1 MNDDYCKLVSGII
14 LSTIWREDDHTRI
27 LWITMLALKGRDHR
41 VLASVPGLAAV
52 ANIPIESCRAGLV
65 KLATPDKDSRTKEY
79 EGRRIMEVEGGW
91 MVLNGEKYRNFL
103 SKQERNEYQAKLM
116 AERRA
121 AKKLAPVSEKL
132 AVLGHSEAEAEA
144 EVRTRDTP
152 LNVGLTPDDREVGKV
167 EAPEAPEVQKIPD
180 VPFAPG
186 SPEVPKSGN
195 PKPKCWSPE
204 SRAALAHLNEAAGR
218 HFRETDVNLRLVQS
232 RLDEVK
238 GDLPGV
244 RMMIDRA
251 AKKWRGTEFAEY
263 LRPETLFCKSK
274 FGGYYDNRDIPVPKN
289 ENDKR
294 VNPRNVGTCEVTTDF
309 VAAAAR
315 RSPEYQRSLLERQ
328 VAQAANQNTSGIAG
342 T

>member
-1 MNDDYCKLVSGII
+1 
-14 LSTIWREDDHTRI
+14 
-27 LWITMLALKGRDHR
+27 
-41 VLASVPGLAAV
+41 
-52 ANIPIESCRAGLV
+52 
-65 KLATPDKDSRTKEY
+65 
-79 EGRRIMEVEGGW
+79 
-91 MVLNGEKYRNFL
+91 
-103 SKQERNEYQAKLM
+103 
-116 AERRA
+116 
-121 AKKLAPVSEKL
+121 
-132 AVLGHSEAEAEA
+132 
-144 EVRTRDTP
+144 
-152 LNVGLTPDDREVGKV
+152 
-167 EAPEAPEVQKIPD
+167 
-180 VPFAPG
+180 
-186 SPEVPKSGN
+186 
-195 PKPKCWSPE
+195 
-204 SRAALAHLNEAAGR
+204 
-218 HFRETDVNLRLVQS
+218 LVQS